1 MTRELTNKETRRK
14 KALGESVLELE
25 TDKKNV
31 IEFVQES
38 NAKRKAKEHLE
49 QNLIKNNA
57 LKEESLRL
65 LDNEINC
72 VTAEIS
78 KT

>member
-49 QNLIKNNA
+49 QNLIKSKA
-57 LKEESLRL
+57 LKEETLRL